1 MSIYFSKGDGVA
13 VLVGGGSKTLHAVEV
28 SGAGDVEH
36 GDADGLE
43 LAATQRSA
51 GKVGS
56 IPELAHGGTHA
67 LLGLGAH
74 AGRIVHGARDR
85 LLRDA
90 RKTCHV
96 LNGYRFFY
104 SRHRSIF
111 LCQRCHRGHPNRQNE
126 RLQVYPTPS
135 LQYAHHP
142 KPTVHRQ
149 SRVAERLLSPKC

>member
-1 MSIYFSKGDGVA
+1 MSIYFSKGDGIA
-13 VLVGGGSKTLHAVEV
+13 VFVGRGSKTLHAVEV

-43 LAATQRSA
+43 LAAAQRPA

-56 IPELAHGGTHA
+56 ISELAHGGAHA
-67 LLGLGAH
+67 LLGLGTY
-74 AGRIVHGARDR
+74 AGRIVHSARDR

-96 LNGYRFFY
+96 LNGYRFFN
-104 SRHRSIF
+104 SGHRSIF

-126 RLQVYPTPS
+126 RLQVYPTPPPP
-135 LQYAHHP
+135 YAHHP
-142 KPTVHRQ
+142 KHTVHRQ
-149 SRVAERLLSPKC
+149 SCVPERLLSPKC